1 MRRALE
7 ELGAEVV
14 PLGRSDSFVPID
26 TEAVPREAA
35 ARIRA
40 WVEEHRL
47 AALVSTD
54 GDGDRPLLADETGAV
69 LRGDTI
75 GALAAHVLGADA
87 IATPLNASTAVER
100 SGWFAHVIRTRIG
113 SPHVIEAMAAL
124 AQAGARLPV
133 GYEANGGF
141 LLGGTAVSREGRR
154 LEPLATRDAM
164 VPILALLAAMA
175 RETRPLSA
183 LVADLPARAT
193 ASDRLAEVD
202 VAACAQLLQ
211 ALAAGADARTALLG
225 AVSATDTLDGVRMTL
240 AIGRDGAPQALG
252 QRPRAALLCRGRR
265 CRARRS
271 TARQRAA

>member
-1 MRRALE
+1 M
-7 ELGAEVV
+7 
-14 PLGRSDSFVPID
+14 S
-26 TEAVPREAA
+26 
-35 ARIRA
+35 A
-40 WVEEHRL
+40 WVDAHRL

-75 GALAAHVLGADA
+75 GALAAPLLGADA

-100 SGWFAHVIRTRIG
+100 SGWFANVIRTRIG

-183 LVADLPARAT
+183 LVADLPARTT

-202 VAACAQLLQ
+202 VAACGQLLQ
-211 ALAAGADARTALLG
+211 ALRPEAMPGPPSSAR
-225 AVSATDTLDGVRMTL
+225 SAPTDTLDGVRMTL
-240 AIGRDGAPQALG
+240 ASGETVHLRLSGNAPELRCYVEAADAE
-252 QRPRAALLCRGRR
+252 RAGALLASVLGDVERLLRR
-265 CRARRS
+265 RAG
-271 TARQRAA
+271 A